1 MHLIIFGATGVTGR
15 CLVERAL
22 ARGHRVRAVARTP
35 AKLELFHPALEV
47 VRGDVTDP
55 QSIAPAL
62 AGQEAVLSA
71 LGAPVGREP
80 VTLYS
85 RGTANILASMAQHAV
100 RRIACVSAGGTKQ
113 GVDPNN
119 PWFFEHV
126 ITPMLLA
133 RIFDDMRRMEELLMD
148 SDTAWTIFRPPQ
160 LLNTPATG
168 RYRVGSAYSLPHGRQ
183 IARADLADL
192 MLDAVEQGTYIRTA
206 VAVAY

>member
-1 MHLIIFGATGVTGR
+1 M
-15 CLVERAL
+15 
-22 ARGHRVRAVARTP
+22 
-35 AKLELFHPALEV
+35 
-47 VRGDVTDP
+47 
-55 QSIAPAL
+55 L

-71 LGAPVGREP
+71 LGAPAGREP

-85 RGTANILASMAQHAV
+85 QGTGAILAAMAEHSV

-126 ITPMLLA
+126 ITPLLLA
-133 RIFDDMRRMEELLMD
+133 RIFDDMCRMEELLMR
-148 SDTAWTIFRPPQ
+148 SDTAWTILRPPQ

-168 RYRVGSAYSLPHGRQ
+168 RYRVAQAYSLPGGRQ

-192 MLDAVEQGTYIRTA
+192 MLDAVEQGRHIGEA

>member
-1 MHLIIFGATGVTGR
+1 MHLIIFGATGDTGR
-15 CLVERAL
+15 CLIDRAL
-22 ARGHRVRAVARTP
+22 ARNHQVRAVARTP
-35 AKLELFHPALEV
+35 AKLDRHHPALEV

-55 QSIAPAL
+55 ASIAPLL
-62 AGQEAVLSA
+62 AGQDAVLSA

-85 RGTANILASMAQHAV
+85 HGTTAILTAMALHGV

-113 GVDPNN
+113 STDPNN

-126 ITPMLLA
+126 ITPLLLA
-133 RIFDDMRRMEELLMD
+133 RIFDDMRRMEGLLMD
-148 SDTAWTIFRPPQ
+148 SSTEWTILRPPQ

-168 RYRVGSAYSLPHGRQ
+168 RYRVAPAYSLPHGRQ

>member
-1 MHLIIFGATGVTGR
+1 MHLIIFGATGATGR
-15 CLVERAL
+15 CLVEGAL
-22 ARGHRVRAVARTP
+22 ARGHKVRAVARTP
-35 AKLELFHPALEV
+35 AKLDLVHPSLEV
-47 VRGDVTDP
+47 VCGDVTDGA
-55 QSIAPAL
+55 SIAPAL
-62 AGQEAVLSA
+62 AGQDAVLS
-71 LGAPVGREP
+71 

-85 RGTANILASMAQHAV
+85 RGTASILAAMAQHGV
-100 RRIACVSAGGTKQ
+100 TRIACVSAGGTKQ

-126 ITPMLLA
+126 ITPLLLA
-133 RIFDDMRRMEELLMD
+133 RIFDDMRRMEELLMA
-148 SDTAWTIFRPPQ
+148 SDTAWSIFRPPQ

-168 RYRVGSAYSLPHGRQ
+168 RYRVAPAYSLPHGRQ

>member
-1 MHLIIFGATGVTGR
+1 MHLIIFGATGDTGR
-15 CLVERAL
+15 CLIERAL
-22 ARGHRVRAVARTP
+22 ARGHQVRAVARTP
-35 AKLELFHPALEV
+35 AKLDLHHPALEV

-55 QSIAPAL
+55 ASIAPLL
-62 AGQEAVLSA
+62 AGQDAVLSA

-80 VTLYS
+80 VMLYS
-85 RGTANILASMAQHAV
+85 QGISAILAAMALHGVQ
-100 RRIACVSAGGTKQ
+100 RIACVSAGGTKQ
-113 GVDPNN
+113 GTDSNN

-126 ITPMLLA
+126 ITPLLLA
-133 RIFDDMRRMEELLMD
+133 RIFDDMRRMEGLLMD
-148 SDTAWTIFRPPQ
+148 SNTAWTILRPPQ

-168 RYRVGSAYSLPHGRQ
+168 RYRVAPAYSLPHGRQ

>member
-1 MHLIIFGATGVTGR
+1 MHLIIFGATGATGR
-15 CLVERAL
+15 CLIERAL
-22 ARGHRVRAVARTP
+22 ARGHQVRAIARTP
-35 AKLELFHPALEV
+35 AKLDLRHPALEV

-55 QSIAPAL
+55 ASIASAL

-71 LGAPVGREP
+71 LGAPVGHEP

-85 RGTANILASMAQHAV
+85 QGIATILTAMALHSV

-113 GVDPNN
+113 GTDPNN

-126 ITPMLLA
+126 ITPLLLA
-133 RIFDDMRRMEELLMD
+133 RIFDDMRRMEELLMG
-148 SDTAWTIFRPPQ
+148 SDTDWTIVRPPQ

-168 RYRVGSAYSLPHGRQ
+168 RYRVAPAYSLPHGRQ
-183 IARADLADL
+183 IARADLADF
-192 MLDAVEQGTYIRTA
+192 MLDAVEQGTSIREA